1 MPARDELEQLRK
13 QKRLQELEA
22 RVPAAS
28 KQGAFSRFGQAM
40 TDRLNT
46 NANKIVNLADTAG
59 RGALKLVGADLGET
73 PAELPWSKEAIAAQE
88 QKSAPVSNTPAGA
101 AGGLAADAIM
111 TAPLGMLG
119 RGMQAGEGLPY
130 VGRLLGA
137 RPAQAAVE
145 GGVAGA
151 MTADPGNRMEDIR
164 RGVLTGA
171 VLERIGRSGMRTLEG
186 LVLRSPEARMLDN
199 VADLHGTKVQ
209 LPLANEASNEGVI
222 SPFAKFLYGKVLPAL
237 PGTSGPLQRQSARA
251 AAQLR
256 EIAMKEAAPGG
267 MGNVAA
273 GYAAGLPMT
282 TGKQIGAGSNVRL
295 SMKDIQDAFSREY
308 DDTIGSYAFNRPDA
322 QDLAQQLQKIPNI
335 DDPTL
340 ASVLSDFDSLA
351 TKYAKNGVLEGGNV
365 LRLKN
370 DLAQRAAGADE
381 IASAAYEQAQQFM
394 DDFVGNELRQGN
406 NMQNMV
412 DLQRYM
418 DLAKPWQNFQR
429 VQRAA
434 ARSSNPDGE
443 FTPQELMRAV
453 KSMADDKELAR
464 GTAPMQELAAIGEK
478 TTAPIHQP
486 SFLEKGMVYGGLGGL
501 GVIGSPLAT
510 AGLVAGART
519 AASPAIQDV
528 LMGTTNTQQALV
540 KALRK
545 RPTATRMTGAGV
557 RNTLAAEVA
566 DDEQE

>member
-1 MPARDELEQLRK
+1 MPARDELDQLRK
-13 QKRLQELEA
+13 QKRLRELEA
-22 RVPAAS
+22 RIPNAQT
-28 KQGAFSRFGQAM
+28 KPEGGAFRRFGQGMA
-40 TDRLNT
+40 DRLT
-46 NANKIVNLADTAG
+46 INANKLANLELLPAQALGYKIPQESSFSKEGIAQQEANAAPVANTTAG
-59 RGALKLVGADLGET
+59 AV
-73 PAELPWSKEAIAAQE
+73 
-88 QKSAPVSNTPAGA
+88 
-101 AGGLAADAIM
+101 GGLAGDAIM
-111 TAPLGMLG
+111 TAPLGIVG
-119 RGMQAGEGLPY
+119 RGMQAAEGTPY
-130 VGRLLGA
+130 IGRILGS

-145 GGVAGA
+145 GGLAGA
-151 MTADPGNRMEDIR
+151 MTADPGERGEDIR
-164 RGVLTGA
+164 RGMMTGA
-171 VLERIGRSGMRTLEG
+171 VLERVGRLGMRTLEG
-186 LVLRSPEARMLDN
+186 LVRRSPEAQMLDN

-209 LPLANEASNEGVI
+209 LPLANAASEEGII

-237 PGTSGPLQRQSARA
+237 PGTSGPLQRQSQRA

-256 EIAMKEAAPGG
+256 EIAMKEASPGG
-267 MGNVAA
+267 MGSIAS
-273 GYAAGLPMT
+273 GYSGGLPMT
-282 TGKQIGAGSNVRL
+282 TGKQVGAGGNVRV
-295 SMKDIQDAFSREY
+295 SMKDIQDAFAREY
-308 DDTIGSYAFNRPDA
+308 NDTIGSYVFNRPDA
-322 QDLAQQLQKIPNI
+322 QDLATQLQKIPNI

-351 TKYAKNGVLEGGNV
+351 TRYTKNGVLEGGNV

-370 DLAQRAAGADE
+370 DLARRAEGADE
-381 IASAAYEQAQQFM
+381 VAGAAYEQAQQFV

-406 NMQNMV
+406 NMQNVV

-443 FTPQELMRAV
+443 FTPQELMRSV
-453 KSMADDKELAR
+453 KVMADDKQLAR

-510 AGLVAGART
+510 AGLIAGART

-528 LMGTTNTQQALV
+528 LMGTTNAQQALV

-545 RPTATRMTGAGV
+545 RPTATRLTGAGV
-557 RNTLAAEVA
+557 RNTMAAEVA